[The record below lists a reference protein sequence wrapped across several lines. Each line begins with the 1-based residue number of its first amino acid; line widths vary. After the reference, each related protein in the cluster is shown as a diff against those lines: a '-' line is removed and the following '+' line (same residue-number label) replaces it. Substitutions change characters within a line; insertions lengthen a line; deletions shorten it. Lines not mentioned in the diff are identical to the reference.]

1 MLVELNFDAWHWYEN
16 RNLTTI
22 LHPNASL
29 DIGHLFPL
37 LLDIFARIIQSK
49 RPTAK
54 KTHCSTQEFWL
65 FATTSTWDGWLR
77 DSGRATCLPVWIRHL
92 NSSLGIALGAIWQ
105 GNSAT
110 YCSCPNG
117 REDLWEEMAK
127 FRDTELCHLLADAF
141 LGAMRWA
148 DLYPTTYHPKIR
160 YRQRFCKGTIF
171 LTNLKQ
177 KHLRHGA
184 EKRKG
189 QGWPEFQLFFFLPS
203 KKFQEWHLNCLS
215 FQHSSKEM
223 ACKCKK
229 FKSSKRPK
237 SSKYSRVSPGIFVCF
252 FVAKKSSHSSMVI
265 SVKTRDHSKTLA
277 HILCHQHVLAGKG
290 ETNGAGQTKV
300 AATVQF

>member
-1 MLVELNFDAWHWYEN
+1 MQQQ
-16 RNLTTI
+16 
-22 LHPNASL
+22 
-29 DIGHLFPL
+29 
-37 LLDIFARIIQSK
+37 AR
-49 RPTAK
+49 
-54 KTHCSTQEFWL
+54 
-65 FATTSTWDGWLR
+65 
-77 DSGRATCLPVWIRHL
+77 RATCLPVWIRHL

-229 FKSSKRPK
+229 FKSSKK
-237 SSKYSRVSPGIFVCF
+237 
-252 FVAKKSSHSSMVI
+252 AKKFKVFKGQSWNFCLFFCGKEKLTQFNGHICQDQRSFKNIGPYLVSSACFSWQERNKRSWPN
-265 SVKTRDHSKTLA
+265 K
-277 HILCHQHVLAGKG
+277 
-290 ETNGAGQTKV
+290 KV